1 MTDTADKNK
10 LGYIGKVPGS
20 RDSDSWFT
28 PAGYIKQVRLVL
40 KTITLDPFTSKEAN
54 TIIQADNIITAKQ
67 NAFTMDWP
75 HADTVF
81 MNPPY
86 GAIICG
92 QACDRFLHFFDAGK
106 IGKAIVLTNN
116 ATETKWAQRLLSK
129 ASAVCFPDHRIS
141 FWNADGKAV
150 SGNTRGQ
157 MFTAFGPIR
166 AEFKTHFKRLGVVL

>member
-1 MTDTADKNK
+1 MTNTADKNK

-40 KTITLDPFTSKEAN
+40 KSITLDPFSF
-54 TIIQADNIITAKQ
+54 IQAENIITAKMD
-67 NAFTMDWP
+67 AFTMGWS

-92 QACDRFLHFFDAGK
+92 QACDRFLHFFEARK
-106 IGKAIVLTNN
+106 IDKAIVLTNN
-116 ATETKWAQRLLSK
+116 ATETRWAQRLLSK

-166 AEFKTHFKRLGVVL
+166 TEFKAHFKRLGVVL